1 MCSHCQRRTGPTRFR
16 RARVGRESA
25 LSGRDAAAIASR
37 ASGRALAFQN
47 VLQEG
52 VISDGP
58 ALFFAW
64 LERDGTRVDVPAL
77 HRRFPEVEW
86 LSFKR

>member
-1 MCSHCQRRTGPTRFR
+1 VRFVALVVE
-16 RARVGRESA
+16 RAQELVGERIELASET

-64 LERDGTRVDVPAL
+64 LECDGTRVDVPAL
-77 HRRFPEVEW
+77 HRRFPEVGG
-86 LSFKR
+86 